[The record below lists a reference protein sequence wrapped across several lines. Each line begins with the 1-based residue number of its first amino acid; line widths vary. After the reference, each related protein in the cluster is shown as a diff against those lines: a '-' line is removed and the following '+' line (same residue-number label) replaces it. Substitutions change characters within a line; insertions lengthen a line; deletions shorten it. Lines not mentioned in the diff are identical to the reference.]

1 METNS
6 KGKTE
11 KVYPKLYKSNDHEYI
26 LSYFMKFKFYV

>member
-11 KVYPKLYKSNDHEYI
+11 KVYPKLYKSNYHEYI
-26 LSYFMKFKFYV
+26 FVLFYEI